1 MDGIKLNSVGKILEG
16 DDKGSFVKVLDDS
29 ESTGGFL
36 VLISETQS
44 FENGYDDWVENR
56 DALEGYFQESNW
68 VIDWKD

>member
-36 VLISETQS
+36 VLISKTQL

-56 DALEGYFQESNW
+56 ESLEGYFQESNW
-68 VIDWKD
+68 VIDWQD